1 MAAEHP
7 CESGS
12 WVKADL
18 GLRFAKALSECVHPE
33 FEHEWQ
39 NREEKNDEA
48 QGMKD
53 ERPIPTQCNPNQA
66 SSITPTIT
74 STIFGSSF
82 SFQLQFYFGSQPWQL
97 WQSRWEPGGSTCKL
111 DYNNDFFRVL
121 QYKIDLSLRQKK
133 RRPLGC
139 LCTLAG
145 QSCCVFRYLWMLP
158 HLAIADFITKFV
170 LRTVAKSARFGGA
183 S

>member
-1 MAAEHP
+1 
-7 CESGS
+7 
-12 WVKADL
+12 
-18 GLRFAKALSECVHPE
+18 
-33 FEHEWQ
+33 
-39 NREEKNDEA
+39 
-48 QGMKD
+48 MKD

-82 SFQLQFYFGSQPWQL
+82 FFQLQFYFGSQPWQL

-133 RRPLGC
+133 TQTSRMSLHPCWPILLC
-139 LCTLAG
+139 LPVSLNVTSPCHCRLHHRICPAHCGQIGSLWWRIVTLAS
-145 QSCCVFRYLWMLP
+145 QSCIKL
-158 HLAIADFITKFV
+158 
-170 LRTVAKSARFGGA
+170 
-183 S
+183 